1 MPTSGSRRIQ
11 GAYIHPRILPHLAH
25 SQWISPLDTTLPFPL
40 MTTSVH
46 RALVVSPSISQ
57 NCFRAH
63 CKIKRPLGEEPCTY
77 LCGNSLGLLPKP
89 AEALVQEELR
99 VWGSR

>member
-1 MPTSGSRRIQ
+1 MDLPSRHHFAIPTNNDVGASRVSGKSFN
-11 GAYIHPRILPHLAH
+11 LSNLL
-25 SQWISPLDTTLPFPL
+25 S
-40 MTTSVH
+40 
-46 RALVVSPSISQ
+46 
-57 NCFRAH
+57 AH

-99 VWGSR
+99 VWGSRQAP